1 MQLLA
6 YTLFTFAH
14 CGAHTNRTHTIDT
27 SIALDYDV
35 DSKHAKIFGKY
46 QTVTELDLCKE
57 KTQKVKKSTKTFFAV
72 DDLTDLISTNIF
84 QTYIIG
90 KRKSRSVKR
99 YNFIEIGVTKMGK
112 SLIVQHNTIL

>member
-1 MQLLA
+1 MQLVA
-6 YTLFTFAH
+6 YTLFAFAH

-72 DDLTDLISTNIF
+72 DDFTNLISTNIF

-90 KRKSRSVKR
+90 KRKSRSVRR
-99 YNFIEIGVTKMGK
+99 YNFLEIGVTKTEK
-112 SLIVQHNTIL
+112 FLIVQHNTIL